1 MKKALVI
8 SGGGS
13 KGAFAG
19 GVAQYLIEE
28 AHQEYDLYVG
38 TSTGSLLISHLAAGK
53 IETIKNTFT
62 QVQQSDIFS
71 LNPFSVQRTGKIV
84 KSRMNHFNI
93 LKNFLKGR
101 KTFGDSSNLRKL
113 IAHKITP
120 EIHQEVLEKSKEVVV
135 CVSNLTLNKTE
146 YKSLSSC
153 SYDDFLDWIWVSCN
167 FLPFMSLVIKNRHEY
182 ADGGFGCTIAIE
194 EAIRR
199 GANQID
205 AIMLNTEMQ
214 QLNRMR
220 SRNAFDVLLSTLDFM
235 GDQIIADNLKVGK
248 LLAKDKKVDLRL
260 FYTPKVLTTN
270 SLVFDRNEML
280 KWWEEGWLH
289 AQSQLTLN
297 SQA

>member
-28 AHQEYDLYVG
+28 AHQDYDLYLG
-38 TSTGSLLISHLAAGK
+38 TSTGSLLVSHLAAGK
-53 IETIKNTFT
+53 MEAIKNTFT
-62 QVQQSDIFS
+62 QVSQADIFS
-71 LNPFSVQRTGKIV
+71 LNPFIV
-84 KSRMNHFNI
+84 KKTGRLVKSKMNHFNI

-101 KTFGDSSNLRKL
+101 KTFGESVKLREL
-113 IAHKITP
+113 IEREITP
-120 EIHQEVLEKSKEVVV
+120 SIFKEIKAKDKEVVV
-135 CVSNLTLNKTE
+135 CVSNFTLNQTE

-153 SYDDFLDWIWVSCN
+153 TYHDFLDWICVSCN

-182 ADGGFGCTIAIE
+182 ADGGFGCIIAIE

-199 GANQID
+199 GASQVD
-205 AIMLNTEMQ
+205 AIMLNTETQ

-220 SRNAFDVLLSTLDFM
+220 SRNAFDVLLATLDFM
-235 GDQIIADNLKVGK
+235 GDQIIDDNLKVGK
-248 LLAKDKKVDLRL
+248 LLAKDKGVDLRL

-289 AQSQLTLN
+289 AQTELTAN
-297 SQA
+297 NPR